1 MDKELKQAMERVQEL
16 HEKLG
21 VKQKGDKKYTQV
33 VHRVQALREVYG
45 TEISIQTEIM
55 SIDKERV
62 VVKAIV
68 LIGGNI
74 IGSGHAEEWRSEGY
88 INKTSALENCETSAI
103 GRALASIGLG
113 GGEYASVEEINIA
126 KNKAGHEP
134 QKTNGMQEAQEDAL
148 KEWPAKFGDYK
159 DFYTRSLNALN
170 NSIDIP
176 ALEKSWKFVDGWRTT
191 MKANNI
197 ITKEQATELLEKYQ
211 QCKDDLERA
220 Q

>member
-148 KEWPAKFGDYK
+148 KEWPKQWDYHLFFEK
-159 DFYTRSLNALN
+159 SLSALN
-170 NSIDIP
+170 DSADLKTLEERWHFID
-176 ALEKSWKFVDGWRTT
+176 DWRTT